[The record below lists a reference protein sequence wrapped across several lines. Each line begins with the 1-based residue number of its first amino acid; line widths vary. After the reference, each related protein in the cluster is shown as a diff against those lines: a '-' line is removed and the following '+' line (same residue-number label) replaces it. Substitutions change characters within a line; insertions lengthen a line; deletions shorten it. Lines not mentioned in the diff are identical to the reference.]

1 MSQKACDNTTKLE
14 ILDIITDVI
23 DQIVDQI
30 FEGLGVGTE
39 LWKLISEISQS
50 FHYYSQLA
58 VSLILPSGY
67 YFTIIS

>member
-1 MSQKACDNTTKLE
+1 MVESFCKMSQKACDNTTKLE

-39 LWKLISEISQS
+39 L
-50 FHYYSQLA
+50 
-58 VSLILPSGY
+58 
-67 YFTIIS
+67 